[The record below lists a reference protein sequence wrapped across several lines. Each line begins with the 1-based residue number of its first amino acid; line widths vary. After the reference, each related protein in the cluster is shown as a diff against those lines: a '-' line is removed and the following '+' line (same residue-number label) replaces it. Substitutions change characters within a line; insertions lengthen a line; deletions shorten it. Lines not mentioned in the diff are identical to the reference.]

1 MGSRFLRPSVLM
13 LAGALILAAPGAGA
27 DKGAVVG
34 DAPLQRSGGLSGQ
47 AFVPGELIVQFR
59 AGASTAARTSALRTR
74 GASVVQGLG
83 TKGLSLV
90 KLPEGASVT
99 TAAQALEGDPS
110 VEFAEPNYVR
120 HLTATLPNDPR
131 FADLWGLNDSSPPTD
146 DDINAPEAWDL
157 NTGSGSVIVAVI
169 DSGVSYTHPD
179 LAPNIWINDDPAGGG
194 DNDGNG
200 KVDDTRGWDFVQ
212 EDNTPLDFNGHGTH
226 VAGTIGAQG
235 NNSLGV
241 TGVNWDVAIMPLR
254 AADAYG
260 GLTDADI
267 AQAINYACQ
276 NGADVVN
283 GSFSGPTS
291 NTAVSNAIM
300 SGACANTLFV
310 FAAGNDDINLEPNGV
325 DNDSF
330 PCESHRSPAAG
341 GVSAANVLC
350 VAATG
355 DGGTLATFSNYG
367 DTAVHL
373 GAPGVD
379 IWSAVP
385 TYSILP
391 GWPDGFEGTATAFN
405 SRWNGRLITAG
416 DKIWNR
422 KTGVRKSGTFSLA
435 DSPTGSYNN
444 NTQTSIRRMN
454 KFSLAG
460 RRGCRLFYDMRL
472 ATEEGFDVFQIRAG
486 LTTFAPGT
494 FIDGWSGSTGGVF
507 VGESSDFSKFDGRT
521 GITLRFWLLSDQT
534 ITMDGVYLDNA
545 SMKCLAATG
554 GTYQPFAGTSMATPH
569 VAGAAALLLARNPS
583 LTITQLKTA
592 LLNTVDTSPD
602 LEVLSN
608 GRLQLFGALDSVADG
623 APPEGYFTQR
633 PPARTKNA
641 ADATFA
647 FTSNE
652 PGEDT
657 FQCSHNGA
665 PFAPCTSP
673 HIELGPFA
681 EGTHTL
687 AVTATDAAM
696 TADPTP
702 AVASW
707 IVDLTPPNT
716 TITSRPPANTRSRS
730 ATFRFVSN
738 EPGSKFECRHMSGP
752 WVSCSSPKTYRR
764 LGVGLHTF
772 RVRAI
777 DAAGNMDSTAAVD
790 TWRVLR

>member
-1 MGSRFLRPSVLM
+1 VLAV
-13 LAGALILAAPGAGA
+13 AGALILAAPGAGA
-27 DKGAVVG
+27 DKPAVVG
-34 DAPLQRSGGLSGQ
+34 DAPLQRSGGLVNQ
-47 AFVPGELIVQFR
+47 AYVPGELIVQFR
-59 AGASTAARTSALRTR
+59 SGASTAARSNALRTR
-74 GASVVQGLG
+74 GATVLQGLG
-83 TKGLSLV
+83 QKGLALV

-99 TAAQALEGDPS
+99 ASAQALEADPA
-110 VEFAEPNYVR
+110 VAFAEPNGIS
-120 HLTATLPNDPR
+120 HLTATTPNDPR
-131 FADLWGLNDSSPPTD
+131 FPDLWGLNQAADH
-146 DDINAPEAWDL
+146 DIDAPEAWDL
-157 NTGSGSVIVAVI
+157 NSGSGGAIVAVI

-179 LAPNIWINDDPAGGG
+179 LAPNMWVNDDPPGGG

-235 NNSLGV
+235 NNALGV

-254 AADAYG
+254 AANGVG

-283 GSFSGPTS
+283 GSFSGPTT
-291 NTAVSNAIM
+291 NTAVSNAIT

-330 PCESHRSPAAG
+330 PCEYHRSPAAG

-350 VAATG
+350 VAATEA
-355 DGGTLATFSNYG
+355 DGTHPTFSNVG
-367 DTAVHL
+367 ATAVHL
-373 GAPGVD
+373 GAPGTD
-379 IWSAVP
+379 IWSARQIYTAP
-385 TYSILP
+385 LP
-391 GWPDGFEGTATAFN
+391 GWPDGFEGTAAAFN
-405 SRWNGRLITAG
+405 NRWGGRMITTG

-435 DSPTGSYNN
+435 DSPTGNYTN

-472 ATEEGFDVFQIRAG
+472 ATEAGFDVFQIHAG
-486 LTTFAPGT
+486 LTTVPPGT
-494 FIDGWSGSTGGVF
+494 FVDGWSGSTGGVF

-521 GITLRFWLLSDQT
+521 GITLRFWLLSDESL
-534 ITMDGVYLDNA
+534 TMDGVYLDNV
-545 SMKCLAATG
+545 SMKCLAASG
-554 GTYQPFAGTSMATPH
+554 GTYQSLDGTSMATPH
-569 VAGAAALLLARNPS
+569 VAGAAALLLARNPA
-583 LTITQLKTA
+583 LTVAQLKAA
-592 LLNTVDTSPD
+592 LLNTVDTTPD
-602 LEVLSN
+602 LEVSSN
-608 GRLQLFGALDSVADG
+608 GRLQLFDALNSVADG
-623 APPEGYFTQR
+623 APPEGYYTQR
-633 PPARTKNA
+633 PPAKTNQTT
-641 ADATFA
+641 ATLA
-647 FTSNE
+647 FSSNE
-652 PGEDT
+652 PGGDT
-657 FQCSHNGA
+657 FTCEHDDVPMG
-665 PFAPCTSP
+665 PCTSP
-673 HIELGPFA
+673 VVLPGLTA
-681 EGTHTL
+681 GTHKFE
-687 AVTATDAAM
+687 VFATDAGM

-702 AVASW
+702 AVATW
-707 IVDLTPPNT
+707 IIDLTRPNT

-730 ATFRFVSN
+730 ATFRFTSN
-738 EPGSKFECRHMSGP
+738 EAGSKFQCRHMSGP
-752 WVSCSSPKTYRR
+752 WTACSSPKTYKG
-764 LGVGLHTF
+764 LGIGLHTF